1 MSTISLSS
9 RQRRDGLE
17 SEDSSSSMPPLDA
30 MWDSLHITS
39 SSSRPR
45 HGGPTS
51 SYEALRPNHGQERKR
66 RWPPLP
72 RYAFKEPAAREDSAA
87 TCSEG
92 QPDMHASSR
101 KKERSANAP
110 RSGDPA
116 PPDSVPAVSAPPL
129 LPTAA
134 PQHAPSMPS
143 TTAPLGSFVVA
154 GPWAAALHSHV
165 PLMATGHL
173 PPVGMPTQVLTHSLL
188 PTASPPAIPLV
199 MYNSPQP
206 LVGVVGAGSTQ
217 GPLPPQGEPMGALDK
232 VNQSFTVS
240 GLKSVFH
247 IALCMYVCT
256 YVVWPARPSSAS

>member
-1 MSTISLSS
+1 M
-9 RQRRDGLE
+9 E
-17 SEDSSSSMPPLDA
+17 SKDSFSSMPPLDA
-30 MWDSLHITS
+30 MWDSLHVTSS

-51 SYEALRPNHGQERKR
+51 SYEALRHNHGQERKR

-72 RYAFKEPAAREDSAA
+72 RYAFNEPAAREDSAA

-92 QPDMHASSR
+92 QPDMRAASV

-110 RSGDPA
+110 RSGDPT
-116 PPDSVPAVSAPPL
+116 PPDSIPAVTAPPL

-143 TTAPLGSFVVA
+143 TTAPLGPFVVA
-154 GPWAAALHSHV
+154 GPWAAAMHSHV
-165 PLMATGHL
+165 PLMATGQL

-206 LVGVVGAGSTQ
+206 LVGVVSAGSTQ
-217 GPLPPQGEPMGALDK
+217 GPLPLQGEPTGALDK
-232 VNQSFTVS
+232 VDQSFTVS
-240 GLKSVFH
+240 GLK
-247 IALCMYVCT
+247 
-256 YVVWPARPSSAS
+256 

>member
-30 MWDSLHITS
+30 MWDSLHVAS

-72 RYAFKEPAAREDSAA
+72 RYAFKEPAARKDSAA

-110 RSGDPA
+110 RSGDA
-116 PPDSVPAVSAPPL
+116 ALPDSIPAVSAP

-143 TTAPLGSFVVA
+143 TTAPFGPFVVA
-154 GPWAAALHSHV
+154 GPWATAMHSHV
-165 PLMATGHL
+165 PLMTTGHL

-188 PTASPPAIPLV
+188 PTTSPPAIPLV
-199 MYNSPQP
+199 MYNSPQS

-217 GPLPPQGEPMGALDK
+217 GPLLPQGEPTGALDT

-247 IALCMYVCT
+247 IALCMYV
-256 YVVWPARPSSAS
+256 RM